1 MIKPT
6 AHIKDWDLGRCSL
19 AILGQHIPEF
29 SEGHFLFAIKKVAL
43 DNVLMRKVWFM
54 LCERQVLEFQIVPA
68 IDLCDF
74 FLTEKRLSEIR
85 RDVYGGN
92 IRFQCKVV
100 MRERSKTVIEVVS
113 SPWIHQV
120 SNLCAESCLTIW
132 L

>member
-1 MIKPT
+1 MFP
-6 AHIKDWDLGRCSL
+6 
-19 AILGQHIPEF
+19 
-29 SEGHFLFAIKKVAL
+29 GHFGAAHPRVLRGAFFVCHQESGFGQCIDAEGLVYAL
-43 DNVLMRKVWFM
+43 REASFGVPDSSSHRLMR
-54 LCERQVLEFQIVPA
+54 
-68 IDLCDF
+68 F
-74 FLTEKRLSEIR
+74 FFTEMRLSEIR